1 VKDDSE
7 RPVPRK
13 EKPMFPYNNPEFQLD
28 LAHERA
34 AEFRR
39 QAAAYRL
46 GRTASSAGRHGRSGR
61 RARAAHLT

>member
-1 VKDDSE
+1 
-7 RPVPRK
+7 
-13 EKPMFPYNNPEFQLD
+13 MFPYNNPEFQLD

-46 GRTASSAGRHGRSGR
+46 GRRASSAGRHGRSGR